1 MRLCLSRGR
10 LLFHA
15 AILYTLWMGTR
26 LQVCQAA
33 IYTNE
38 WAIRIRADLE
48 TVNRIAERHG
58 FSNMGQVGAI
68 ALIVVGLFGCAE
80 REGLVPVTDI
90 SYSISQ
96 FGDA

>member
-80 REGLVPVTDI
+80 
-90 SYSISQ
+90 
-96 FGDA
+96 